1 LKGCFFCYSQF
12 PIFSRV
18 NRKRPLSPIDNTT
31 KTATS
36 QPLLDHFNKL
46 IPLNQSER
54 ELVNAK
60 FHPHLF
66 LKKQFA
72 LQHGDVCQYFDFIVR
87 GCLRL
92 YKVDEKGVYHILQF
106 ATENHWISDL
116 SSFHKRTKSG
126 FDIDALEDTVVLRIT
141 YHDLIDLYVK
151 APKFDRI
158 FRVLLEN
165 HFMQQQD
172 RIGQLFSSTAEERY
186 QSFLETYPHLLN
198 RLSQVQIAA
207 YLGVTPEFL
216 SRIRGRIAKND
227 SR

>member
-1 LKGCFFCYSQF
+1 MENTSQT
-12 PIFSRV
+12 V
-18 NRKRPLSPIDNTT
+18 
-31 KTATS
+31 TS

-46 IPLNQSER
+46 IPLNQTEK
-54 ELVNAK
+54 ELVQSK
-60 FHPHLF
+60 FHLHLF

-72 LQHGDVCQYFDFIVR
+72 LQHGDVCQYFDFVVH

-116 SSFHKRTKSG
+116 SSFHKRTKSV

-141 YHDLIDLYVK
+141 YDDLIDLYVK

-186 QSFLETYPHLLN
+186 QLFLETYPHLLN

-227 SR
+227 K

>member
-1 LKGCFFCYSQF
+1 MHNSSETG
-12 PIFSRV
+12 
-18 NRKRPLSPIDNTT
+18 
-31 KTATS
+31 TS
-36 QPLLDHFNKL
+36 QSLLDYFSKL
-46 IPLNQSER
+46 IPLNQTEK
-54 ELVNAK
+54 ELVQAK

-72 LQHGDVCQYFDFIVR
+72 LQHGDVCEYFDFVVR

-106 ATENHWISDL
+106 ATENFWMLDL
-116 SSFHKRTKSG
+116 ASFHKKTKSVL
-126 FDIDALEDTVVLRIT
+126 DIDALEDTVVLRIT
-141 YHDLIDLYVK
+141 YDELIDLYIK

-165 HFMQQQD
+165 HFMQQQE

-186 QSFLETYPHLLN
+186 QLFLETYPHLLN

-216 SRIRGRIAKND
+216 SRIRGRMAKAD
-227 SR
+227 K

>member
-1 LKGCFFCYSQF
+1 MQ
-12 PIFSRV
+12 
-18 NRKRPLSPIDNTT
+18 NTT
-31 KTATS
+31 TTTV
-36 QPLLDHFNKL
+36 QPLLDYFSHL
-46 IPLNQSER
+46 IPLNKDEKD
-54 ELVNAK
+54 LVGAK

-72 LQHGDVCQYFDFIVR
+72 LQHGDTCQYFDFVVR

-92 YKVDEKGVYHILQF
+92 YKVGDDGVYHVLQF

-116 SSFHKRTKSG
+116 TSFHKKTKSTLN
-126 FDIDALEDTVVLRIT
+126 IDALEDTVVLRIS
-141 YHDLIDLYVK
+141 YEDLIDLYIK

-165 HFMQQQD
+165 HFMQQQE

-186 QSFLETYPHLLN
+186 QSFLETYPQLQN

-207 YLGVTPEFL
+207 YLGITPEFL
-216 SRIRGRIAKND
+216 SRIRNRMAKGD
-227 SR
+227 KQS

>member
-1 LKGCFFCYSQF
+1 MDN
-12 PIFSRV
+12 I
-18 NRKRPLSPIDNTT
+18 SPTV
-31 KTATS
+31 AS
-36 QPLLDHFNKL
+36 QPLLEYFNKL
-46 IPLNQSER
+46 IPLSQAEKA
-54 ELVNAK
+54 LVQAK

-66 LKKQFA
+66 LRKQFA
-72 LQHGDVCQYFDFIVR
+72 LQHGYMCEYFDFVVR

-92 YKVDEKGVYHILQF
+92 YKMDEKGVYHILQF
-106 ATENHWISDL
+106 ATENYWILDL
-116 SSFHKRTKSG
+116 TSFHKRTKSVL
-126 FDIDALEDTVVLRIT
+126 DIDALEDTVVLRIT
-141 YHDLIDLYVK
+141 YEDLLDLYVK

-186 QSFLETYPHLLN
+186 QSFLEAYPHLLN

-227 SR
+227 R

>member
-1 LKGCFFCYSQF
+1 MH
-12 PIFSRV
+12 
-18 NRKRPLSPIDNTT
+18 DTT
-31 KTATS
+31 DTTVQS
-36 QPLLDHFNKL
+36 LLEYFHHL
-46 IPLNQSER
+46 IPLNTEEIEFVR
-54 ELVNAK
+54 TK
-60 FHPHLF
+60 FKPHLF

-72 LQHGDVCQYFDFIVR
+72 LQHGDVCQYFDFVVR

-92 YKVDEKGVYHILQF
+92 YKVGDDGVYHILQF
-106 ATENHWISDL
+106 ATENNWISDL
-116 SSFHKRTKSG
+116 ASFHKKTKSRLE
-126 FDIDALEDTVVLRIT
+126 IDALEDTVVLRIS
-141 YHDLIDLYVK
+141 YEDLIDLYMK
-151 APKFDRI
+151 APKFNRI

-186 QSFLETYPHLLN
+186 QSFLDTYPHLQN

-216 SRIRGRIAKND
+216 SRIRSRMAKG

>member
-1 LKGCFFCYSQF
+1 MDKT
-12 PIFSRV
+12 
-18 NRKRPLSPIDNTT
+18 LS
-31 KTATS
+31 TAS
-36 QPLLDHFNKL
+36 AQPLLDYFNAL
-46 IPLNQSER
+46 IPLNQVEKN
-54 ELVNAK
+54 LVQEK

-72 LQHGDVCQYFDFIVR
+72 LQHGNICDYFNFVVR

-106 ATENHWISDL
+106 ATENYWMLDL
-116 SSFHKRTKSG
+116 TSFHKRTKSVLN
-126 FDIDALEDTVVLRIT
+126 IDTLEDTVVLRIT
-141 YHDLIDLYVK
+141 YEDLIDLYVK

-165 HFMQQQD
+165 HFMQQQE

-216 SRIRGRIAKND
+216 SRIRGRMAKTD
-227 SR
+227 K

>member
-1 LKGCFFCYSQF
+1 MNNTSQ
-12 PIFSRV
+12 P
-18 NRKRPLSPIDNTT
+18 T
-31 KTATS
+31 TS
-36 QPLLDHFNKL
+36 QPLLDYFNNL
-46 IPLNQSER
+46 IPLNETEK
-54 ELVNAK
+54 ELVQSK

-72 LQHGDVCQYFDFIVR
+72 LQHGEVCEYFDFVVR

-92 YKVDEKGVYHILQF
+92 YKVDEKGVYHVLQF
-106 ATENHWISDL
+106 ATENYWMLDL
-116 SSFHKRTKSG
+116 TSFHKRTKSVL
-126 FDIDALEDTVVLRIT
+126 DIDALEDTVVLRIR
-141 YHDLIDLYVK
+141 YDDLIELYVK

-165 HFMQQQD
+165 HFMQQQE

-198 RLSQVQIAA
+198 RLSQVQIAS

-216 SRIRGRIAKND
+216 SRIRNRMAKGN

>member
-1 LKGCFFCYSQF
+1 MQG
-12 PIFSRV
+12 
-18 NRKRPLSPIDNTT
+18 TT
-31 KTATS
+31 TTTV
-36 QPLLDHFNKL
+36 QPLLDYFDRL
-46 IPLNQSER
+46 IPLSKE
-54 ELVNAK
+54 EKDWTIAK

-66 LKKQFA
+66 IKKQFA
-72 LQHGDVCQYFDFIVR
+72 LQHGQVCEYFDFVVR

-92 YKVDEKGVYHILQF
+92 YKVGEDGVYHILQF

-116 SSFHKRTKSG
+116 ASFHKKIRST
-126 FDIDALEDTVVLRIT
+126 FNIDALEDTVVLRIS
-141 YHDLIDLYVK
+141 HGDLIDLYIK

-165 HFMQQQD
+165 HFMQQQE

-186 QSFLETYPHLLN
+186 QSFLENYPHLIN

-216 SRIRGRIAKND
+216 SRIRSRMAK
-227 SR
+227 SEK